1 MTGLELR
8 DEHHVVRYVKPT
20 LVRDDGSVD
29 GSAFCLRSGENGLS
43 VNWLEHFANLARLEQ
58 LEQVRHLSRI
68 EMKRRGRL
76 AVLKVGM
83 TKRKTREA
91 ARLRF
96 EHRPLSQ
103 ERDYPADPSHC
114 EILGLPPVPD
124 GESSQAALVGDLIAD
139 CVSETYPGQNGN
151 P

>member
-1 MTGLELR
+1 MTSMAGTELR

-29 GSAFCLRSGENGLS
+29 GSAFRLRSGEDGLS
-43 VNWLEHFANLARLEQ
+43 VNWLEHYANHVRSEQ
-58 LEQVRHLSRI
+58 LEEVRRLSRI
-68 EMKRRGRL
+68 TMRRRGVL
-76 AVLKVGM
+76 AELNVGM
-83 TKRKTREA
+83 TKRKTREE

-103 ERDYPADPSHC
+103 ERDFPADPSHC
-114 EILGLPPVPD
+114 EVRGLPD
-124 GESSQAALVGDLIAD
+124 GESQAALVGDLIAD
-139 CVSETYPGQNGN
+139 CVSETYPGLIGN